1 MDGRDKPDHDNVG
14 IDGQS
19 LKIREVGMTMNPHLF
34 VYGSL
39 MASAGH
45 AMGERLRREARL
57 LGAATIQGRLY
68 KISWY
73 PGAVAS
79 RDPGERVHGEVYA
92 LAQPSRALAWLDR
105 YEGIAPGTTRYA
117 EYERVEQPVRLASG
131 EEIAAWVYLYRGD
144 VAGLSTAPDGRWV
157 AGGP

>member
-1 MDGRDKPDHDNVG
+1 
-14 IDGQS
+14 
-19 LKIREVGMTMNPHLF
+19 MNPRLF

-39 MASAGH
+39 MSSASH

-57 LGAATIQGRLY
+57 VGDATIAAKLY

-79 RDPGERVHGEVYA
+79 SDATERVHGEVYA

-105 YEGIAPGTTRYA
+105 YEGIPPGQTRSA
-117 EYERVEQPVRLASG
+117 EYERLERPARLASG

-144 VAGLSTAPDGRWV
+144 VAGLPVVPDGRWV